1 MKIAILGGS
10 FNPPHVCHL
19 MICYYVLET
28 TDVDKIWLVPCYR
41 HAFDKELIAFH
52 HRFNMCSLA
61 VEIFNERITVSSVEE
76 KQKGISWT
84 IDTVRYL
91 KTLYPDVTFEWLVG
105 SDVTREFTSWKEFD
119 DLQKMVTF
127 RIIPRS
133 GYLENVQEG
142 HNNLFFPNIS
152 STMIRD
158 RIKKG
163 LSISHLVPK
172 SVEKYIREHRL
183 YL

>member
-28 TDVDKIWLVPCYR
+28 TDVDKVWLVPCYQ
-41 HAFDKELIAFH
+41 HAFEKELIAFH

-61 VEIFNERITVSSVEE
+61 TEIFNKRVEVSSVEE
-76 KQKGISWT
+76 EQKGTSWT
-84 IDTVRYL
+84 IDTVLYL
-91 KTLYPDVTFEWLVG
+91 KDLYPHVEFEWLVG
-105 SDVTREFTSWKEFD
+105 SDVTREFTSWKDFD
-119 DLQKMVTF
+119 LLQKMITF

-133 GYLENVQEG
+133 GYLEEVKEG
-142 HNNLFFPNIS
+142 IHTLFFPNIS

-163 LSISHLVPK
+163 LSINHLVPK
-172 SVEKYIREHRL
+172 SVEKYIRQHRL

>member
-1 MKIAILGGS
+1 MKIALFGGS

-28 TDVDKIWLVPCYR
+28 TDVDKVWLIPCYQ
-41 HAFDKELIAFH
+41 HAFDKELVAFH

-61 VEIFNERITVSSVEE
+61 VEIFNKRVEVSNVEE
-76 KQKGISWT
+76 EQKGISWT

-91 KTLYPDVTFEWLVG
+91 KELYPDVEFEWIVG
-105 SDVTREFTSWKEFD
+105 SDVTREFTSWKDFD
-119 DLQKMVTF
+119 LLQKMITF
-127 RIIPRS
+127 RIIPRN
-133 GYLENVQEG
+133 GYLGDIKEG
-142 HNNLFFPNIS
+142 GPGIFFPNIS
-152 STMIRD
+152 STLIRN